1 MQMRSWAVGLCTYR
15 RWGPNEYCGSRFT
28 QQRGQQPGTPVPL
41 DEWARPEP
49 ELNICIQEIM
59 SHETINPDKC
69 VELELFFE
77 MGHCAGIRNGV
88 KERDSPSDMD
98 FATEALRTC

>member
-1 MQMRSWAVGLCTYR
+1 MGVSCYKKEAYNATLHTHVVGFLK
-15 RWGPNEYCGSRFT
+15 
-28 QQRGQQPGTPVPL
+28 TPKCKLPL
-41 DEWARPEP
+41 DKWARHEP

-69 VELELFFE
+69 VELELLFE